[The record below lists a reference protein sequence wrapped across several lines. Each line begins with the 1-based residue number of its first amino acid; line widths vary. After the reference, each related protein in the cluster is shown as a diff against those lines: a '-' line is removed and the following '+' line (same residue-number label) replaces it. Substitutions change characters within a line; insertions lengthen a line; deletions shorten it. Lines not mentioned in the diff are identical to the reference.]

1 MPVSTWPVLGGS
13 GAARRAFLR
22 QAEAAAAKAA
32 KSGAKT
38 ARRLGGRRL
47 AWPERLS
54 GAGITR
60 TILAGN
66 VPALD
71 RRAPMSQDAP
81 PCIFLLTFFENNLI
95 YESHRDLRIANL
107 MSRENQS
114 MKYATKKAAK
124 KTAKKAPAKKTA
136 KKK

>member
-1 MPVSTWPVLGGS
+1 
-13 GAARRAFLR
+13 
-22 QAEAAAAKAA
+22 
-32 KSGAKT
+32 
-38 ARRLGGRRL
+38 
-47 AWPERLS
+47 
-54 GAGITR
+54 
-60 TILAGN
+60 
-66 VPALD
+66 
-71 RRAPMSQDAP
+71 MSQDAP